1 MLRTP
6 AKQGLGPGALMP
18 SSGLVLPLPAQFHK
32 RAERTAELGA
42 LGPHREK
49 PGFLSASFRKLH
61 SAGEHAARG
70 QSSLAPRHWPGAP
83 QGEVGECST
92 FSWRKGRE
100 AGKGWL
106 ITQASRDVG

>member
-42 LGPHREK
+42 LRPHREK
-49 PGFLSASFRKLH
+49 PGSLSASFRKLH
-61 SAGEHAARG
+61 SAGEPRGTGTGQLGYRAA
-70 QSSLAPRHWPGAP
+70 WPPG
-83 QGEVGECST
+83 T
-92 FSWRKGRE
+92 GRE
-100 AGKGWL
+100 RCGGRL
-106 ITQASRDVG
+106 V